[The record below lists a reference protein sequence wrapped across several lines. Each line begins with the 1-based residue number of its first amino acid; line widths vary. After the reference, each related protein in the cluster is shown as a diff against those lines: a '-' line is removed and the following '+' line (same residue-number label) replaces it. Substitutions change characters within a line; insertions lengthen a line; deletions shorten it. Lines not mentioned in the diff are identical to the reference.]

1 MKTSHRCLERL
12 SFTPPQQAT
21 AELDFSVPSL
31 IKPYDLTLD
40 NNRKPE
46 KQKNHKRRNNEYC
59 CNFFFL
65 IPFAGLWGHCLPQRE
80 WACLL
85 AVTDFTQH

>member
-59 CNFFFL
+59 CNFFFNSICRVMGAL
-65 IPFAGLWGHCLPQRE
+65 STTE